1 MAAASLVLRRVNCL
15 ADLQPALLTPAREIE
30 LVGLA
35 PGPRLISAILE
46 YAILAGSLLSPVLKR
61 ASTSWCV
68 RIGRPHMVLG
78 GMHHDC

>member
-35 PGPRLISAILE
+35 PGPHQISAILE
-46 YAILAGSLLSPVLKR
+46 YAILAGLCFPR
-61 ASTSWCV
+61 T
-68 RIGRPHMVLG
+68 
-78 GMHHDC
+78 

>member
-46 YAILAGSLLSPVLKR
+46 YAILAGPLLSPYLS
-61 ASTSWCV
+61 APQ
-68 RIGRPHMVLG
+68 PHGVCGSETAHG
-78 GMHHDC
+78 GTHHDC